1 MGRGRAAR
9 KAGPGAFNRRLGQG
23 ALYCGEKETGMSD
36 DLPPSGA
43 LPSAGRPLLGL
54 TVLAVEDSRFAC
66 EALRLLCLRSGARLR
81 RADCLGAAR
90 RHLRAYRPHAVI
102 VDLGL
107 PDGRGEALIG
117 ALHRREPR
125 PAVVLGSSGD
135 DGAKLRALRAGA
147 DGFLAK
153 PVASLSAFQQAIL
166 SRIKDPARHA
176 LRALHDETVHPDPL
190 ALRDDLLHAA
200 AMLAGRPDG
209 AALNYAAQFLRG
221 LARAA
226 QDHGLEQAAGWLD
239 ARDAGGLG
247 RVRGILQSRIRAAAR
262 V

>member
-1 MGRGRAAR
+1 
-9 KAGPGAFNRRLGQG
+9 
-23 ALYCGEKETGMSD
+23 MSD
-36 DLPPSGA
+36 DIPPPAA
-43 LPSAGRPLLGL
+43 LPGAGQPLLGL

-81 RADCLGAAR
+81 RADCLHAAR
-90 RHLRAYRPHAVI
+90 HHLQAYRPSAVI

-107 PDGRGEALIG
+107 PDGRGEALI
-117 ALHRREPR
+117 AELHRRHPR
-125 PAVVLGSSGD
+125 LAVILGSSGD
-135 DGAKLRALRAGA
+135 DGARRRALRAGA

-153 PVASLSAFQQAIL
+153 PVASLMAFQQAIL
-166 SRIKDPARHA
+166 SRLQDPARHA
-176 LRALHDETVHPDPL
+176 LRALHDDIVHPDPL

-200 AMLAGRPDG
+200 AVLGGRPDG
-209 AALNYAAQFLRG
+209 AALDYAAQFLRG

-226 QDHGLEQAAGWLD
+226 GDRALEEAAGWLS

-247 RVRGILQSRIRAAAR
+247 RARGLVQARIEAAAR